1 MKKELQDFFC
11 EKASNRIGELIKEK
25 NLNSFKVY
33 EDNSSLITWIVR
45 GERTER
51 NPYLLTETSTKRIL
65 ESLYGQEL
73 SDSEQKK
80 ISRML
85 YWGDNE
91 EISEY
96 IYDLMECICKN
107 LTEEQQEIL
116 DDTLIDDIYFAETK
130 AYKEIVNEI
139 NAPLIGINIEELESE
154 DIPVS
159 RYLAEKEL
167 LENIKDE
174 FLEKFI
180 KFLDSANI
188 VRTKE
193 NGKNVYIDKG
203 ITFKNQFDT
212 DNIVEIFLDIV
223 KNHKITTEESIGF
236 RVYSIVKKD
245 ISKLDSLI
253 ERELVYDTVYSA
265 YSKDEILEAE
275 FNFQYKVIEAGEMY
289 IKSLYDNQRKRNKIL
304 NRLNKDGE
312 V

>member
-96 IYDLMECICKN
+96 IFCQWL
-107 LTEEQQEIL
+107 
-116 DDTLIDDIYFAETK
+116 
-130 AYKEIVNEI
+130 
-139 NAPLIGINIEELESE
+139 
-154 DIPVS
+154 
-159 RYLAEKEL
+159 
-167 LENIKDE
+167 
-174 FLEKFI
+174 
-180 KFLDSANI
+180 
-188 VRTKE
+188 
-193 NGKNVYIDKG
+193 
-203 ITFKNQFDT
+203 
-212 DNIVEIFLDIV
+212 
-223 KNHKITTEESIGF
+223 
-236 RVYSIVKKD
+236 
-245 ISKLDSLI
+245 
-253 ERELVYDTVYSA
+253 
-265 YSKDEILEAE
+265 
-275 FNFQYKVIEAGEMY
+275 
-289 IKSLYDNQRKRNKIL
+289 
-304 NRLNKDGE
+304 
-312 V
+312 

>member
-65 ESLYGQEL
+65 ESLYGEEL

-130 AYKEIVNEI
+130 AYKEIVDEI
-139 NAPLIGINIEELESE
+139 NAPRIGINIEELDSV
-154 DIPVS
+154 DVPVS
-159 RYLAEKEL
+159 RHVAEEEL
-167 LENIKDE
+167 LKSIKDK
-174 FLEKFI
+174 FLKEFI
-180 KFLDSANI
+180 KFIDSVNT
-188 VRTKE
+188 VRTKKKGR
-193 NGKNVYIDKG
+193 NIYIEKRV
-203 ITFKNQFDT
+203 IFKNQFNT

-223 KNHKITTEESIGF
+223 KNHKLPIEESIGF

-289 IKSLYDNQRKRNKIL
+289 IKSLYDSQRKRNKIL

>member
-65 ESLYGQEL
+65 ESLYGEEL

-130 AYKEIVNEI
+130 AYKEIVDEI
-139 NAPLIGINIEELESE
+139 NAPRIGINIEELESV
-154 DIPVS
+154 DVLVS
-159 RYLAEKEL
+159 RHVAEEEL
-167 LENIKDE
+167 LKSIKDK
-174 FLEKFI
+174 FLKEFI
-180 KFLDSANI
+180 KFIDSVNT
-188 VRTKE
+188 VRTKKKGR
-193 NGKNVYIDKG
+193 NIYIEKRV
-203 ITFKNQFDT
+203 IFKNQFNT

-223 KNHKITTEESIGF
+223 KNHKLPIEESIGF

-289 IKSLYDNQRKRNKIL
+289 IKSLYDSQRKRNKIL

>member
-130 AYKEIVNEI
+130 AYKEIVDEI
-139 NAPLIGINIEELESE
+139 NAPRIGINIEELESV
-154 DIPVS
+154 DVLVS
-159 RYLAEKEL
+159 RHVAEEEL
-167 LENIKDE
+167 LKRIKDE

-223 KNHKITTEESIGF
+223 KNHKLPIEESIGF

>member
-130 AYKEIVNEI
+130 AYKEIVDEI
-139 NAPLIGINIEELESE
+139 NAPRIGINIEELESV
-154 DIPVS
+154 DVLVS
-159 RYLAEKEL
+159 RHVAEEEL
-167 LENIKDE
+167 LKSIKDE

-223 KNHKITTEESIGF
+223 KNHKLPIEESIGF

-304 NRLNKDGE
+304 NRLNKDGD

>member
-130 AYKEIVNEI
+130 AYKEIVDEI
-139 NAPLIGINIEELESE
+139 NAPRIGINIEELESV
-154 DIPVS
+154 DVLVS
-159 RYLAEKEL
+159 RHVAEEEL
-167 LENIKDE
+167 LKSIKDE

-223 KNHKITTEESIGF
+223 KNHKLPIEESIGF

-289 IKSLYDNQRKRNKIL
+289 IKSLYDSQRKRNKIL

>member
-116 DDTLIDDIYFAETK
+116 DDTLIDDIYFSETK
-130 AYKEIVNEI
+130 AYKEIVDEI
-139 NAPLIGINIEELESE
+139 NAPRIGINIEELESV
-154 DIPVS
+154 DVLVS
-159 RYLAEKEL
+159 RHVAEEEL
-167 LENIKDE
+167 LKSIKDE

-223 KNHKITTEESIGF
+223 KNHKLPIEESIGF